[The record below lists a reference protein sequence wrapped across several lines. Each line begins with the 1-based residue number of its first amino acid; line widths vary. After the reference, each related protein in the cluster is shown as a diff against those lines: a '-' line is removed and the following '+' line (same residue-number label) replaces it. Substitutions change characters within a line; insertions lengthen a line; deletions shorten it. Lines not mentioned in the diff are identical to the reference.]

1 MPPARKPSPAK
12 KADKATPAGQ
22 KQNTPTGPAM
32 NRSVTGLERTIA
44 EATQQVV
51 TEARNPS
58 IQGADA
64 TPAARGA
71 AGKAV
76 AAPQRASSAAP
87 ARKNSD
93 AGASS
98 SSDPLPPAVQSRPQ
112 TAPEAPS
119 AKPSGNASG
128 ELVSPV
134 RRCSLHFFCCITT
147 WTAIGSHTAAA
158 ATAAAVCCCCIPLS
172 SSSNQCLR
180 LCSRAAAA
188 CPFFSPCFICVTLAA
203 SLDPIPW
210 LSPLRAVLLF
220 LSLTPLSCRHRTRR
234 RKS

>member
-134 RRCSLHFFCCITT
+134 RRCSLHFFLLHHHVDSDWLAHCRCCY
-147 WTAIGSHTAAA
+147 
-158 ATAAAVCCCCIPLS
+158 CCCCLLLLYPTQQQQQSVLAPLQS
-172 SSSNQCLR
+172 SRRCV
-180 LCSRAAAA
+180 
-188 CPFFSPCFICVTLAA
+188 PFFP
-203 SLDPIPW
+203 
-210 LSPLRAVLLF
+210 PLLYL
-220 LSLTPLSCRHRTRR
+220 RHSRCI
-234 RKS
+234 S